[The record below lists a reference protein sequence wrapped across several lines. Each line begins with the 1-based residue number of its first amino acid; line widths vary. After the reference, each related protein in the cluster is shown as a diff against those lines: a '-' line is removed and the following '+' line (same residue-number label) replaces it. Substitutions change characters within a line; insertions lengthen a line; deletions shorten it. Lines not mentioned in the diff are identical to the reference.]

1 MRFLGAYASL
11 DTSLRRGVARMTK
24 WNDIPWDESASPDVK
39 ALEFDLQVEEN
50 NITEGG
56 DSNA

>member
-1 MRFLGAYASL
+1 
-11 DTSLRRGVARMTK
+11 MTK